1 MHTTRAPQLTIVEL
15 IDALEAKIAAMRAR
29 NGRQAE
35 PVGTPAPEMAAAWKS
50 LWAPRANGR
59 RRPKRT
65 HPFSNIE
72 EL

>member
-1 MHTTRAPQLTIVEL
+1 MQKTCAPQLTMVEL

-29 NGRQAE
+29 NGAPPRPAVAE
-35 PVGTPAPEMAAAWKS
+35 LARWKT
-50 LWAPRANGR
+50 LWAPRINGR
-59 RRPKRT
+59 PHPKRI

>member
-1 MHTTRAPQLTIVEL
+1 MHTTSAPQLTITEL

-29 NGRQAE
+29 DGMPADPKGSWKTLRAPSANGRQY
-35 PVGTPAPEMAAAWKS
+35 
-50 LWAPRANGR
+50 
-59 RRPKRT
+59 PKRT

>member
-1 MHTTRAPQLTIVEL
+1 MHTPRAPQLTIVEL

-29 NGRQAE
+29 NGR
-35 PVGTPAPEMAAAWKS
+35 PGRPAAEMAADWKT
-50 LWAPRANGR
+50 LWAPRTNGR
-59 RRPKRT
+59 RHPKRT

>member
-1 MHTTRAPQLTIVEL
+1 MHTTRAQQLTIVEL
-15 IDALEAKIAAMRAR
+15 IDTLEAKIAAMRQR
-29 NGRQAE
+29 NGIPVAE
-35 PVGTPAPEMAAAWKS
+35 TGVDWKT

-59 RRPKRT
+59 QHPRRT